1 MVKVKEKW
9 VCGFFFFFFIFFLLK
24 KGIKKM
30 FPKGRKR

>member
-1 MVKVKEKW
+1 MIKVKEKW